1 MLNGKAFELFKNEI
15 LTTTTEGSKS
25 EKTAR
30 FAAQLDEKTA
40 ELTDLTQK
48 IIQNAAQSGVEVMLA
63 DATLYLEY
71 FGLVVVAW
79 MWLKQGIVADKALQ
93 NGVDV
98 ADEKLFM
105 ESKLATMR
113 FFFEYELP
121 KTQALRTQLLN
132 FDKLT
137 VSLESAVLVWLIHEF
152 NEFNEFH

>member
-1 MLNGKAFELFKNEI
+1 
-15 LTTTTEGSKS
+15 
-25 EKTAR
+25 
-30 FAAQLDEKTA
+30 
-40 ELTDLTQK
+40 
-48 IIQNAAQSGVEVMLA
+48 MLA

-93 NGVDV
+93 DGVDV
-98 ADEKLFM
+98 ADEKLFL

-137 VSLESAVLVWLIHEF
+137 VSLESAVLVWVSNI
-152 NEFNEFH
+152 